1 MVKVCHVISG
11 YYRNDTRIFLR
22 QCKSLSKYSYDVSI
36 LANDGL
42 GYEVI
47 DDISIYSTEK
57 IWKRGAFLFL
67 FAKYQFKKAALKINA
82 DIYQIHSPELIMLGL
97 YLKKKGKTV
106 IYDAHEDMPNHILEK
121 EWIPL
126 YFRKIVS
133 VIVSNYMNY
142 SLRVFDEIV
151 SPHSHVVNYFNK
163 RGLRATSIA
172 NFPLVN
178 QIDDLTFEKYISNSN
193 LLCYSGT
200 VYSYS
205 NQEYILE
212 AMEDLP
218 NVHYQIAGYFD
229 ETYFESLKKY
239 NSFSRLK
246 LLGRIS
252 HLDLREFYRSS
263 LIGIVIY
270 DYKLNLG
277 FDLGSY
283 GTNKIFEYME
293 AGLPIIC
300 TNFILWKAIV
310 DKYDCGICVEPNN
323 SQQITLAIKF
333 LLEDKSRSFEMGQ
346 NGKKAVISEFNWEV
360 EERKY
365 IKLFDKYKISLTQS
379 IDEISK

>member
-11 YYRNDTRIFLR
+11 YYRNDTRIFQR
-22 QCKSLSKYSYDVSI
+22 QCKSLSKYFYEVSI
-36 LANDGL
+36 LTNDGIGNEL
-42 GYEVI
+42 I
-47 DDISIYSTEK
+47 DKINIYSTEK
-57 IWKRGAFLFL
+57 TWKRGLKLFL
-67 FAKYQFKKAALKINA
+67 FSKYQFKNLALNINA
-82 DIYQIHSPELIMLGL
+82 DIYQLHSPELIMLGL
-97 YLKKKGKTV
+97 YLKKKGKIV

-121 EWIPL
+121 EWIPI

-133 VIVSNYMNY
+133 IVVSKFMNY
-142 SLRVFDEIV
+142 ALKNYDEIV

-163 RGLRATSIA
+163 RGLNATLIA
-172 NFPLVN
+172 NFPIVS
-178 QIDDLTFEKYISNSN
+178 QIPDLTFEKYISNES

-205 NQEYILE
+205 NQESILN
-212 AMEDLP
+212 AMQDLP
-218 NVHYQIAGYFD
+218 TLHYQIAGYID
-229 ETYFESLKKY
+229 NDYLESLKIY
-239 NSFSRLK
+239 NSFNRLK

-252 HLDLREFYRSS
+252 HRELIDFYRNS

-277 FDLGSY
+277 FNLGSY

-300 TNFILWKAIV
+300 TNYILWKEIV

-323 SQQITLAIKF
+323 PQQIISAITY
-333 LLEDKSRSFEMGQ
+333 LLNDKRKAFEMGQ
-346 NGKKAVISEFNWEV
+346 NGKRAVVSEFNWGV

-365 IKLFDKYKISLTQS
+365 IKLFDKYKFNNTESS
-379 IDEISK
+379 NEISK